1 MKQLAHRALR
11 TLSLASACAA
21 MLILGPP
28 AAASPPSARALD
40 LGASETAP
48 LVEDLG
54 ALLKAAQYQR
64 RKGDTGAPTNRI
76 TSVQRVANAVLAH
89 QGTAF
94 VALAER
100 VDGGDTVELTALYVI
115 EGSPAGSGGS
125 RARPASGTA
134 GKGAVLVDLAGE
146 RAHELRDSL
155 QRHLGALLPSA
166 GTIANVEEVVA
177 ALQGHAKLAYV
188 VLAERAG
195 ESAVEGSRV
204 FVVPDVLRISIVD
217 DGKAAAGAEAGD
229 PQEVEMVPDA
239 AGGPPLI
246 KFEFD
251 PDKYDITRKR

>member
-1 MKQLAHRALR
+1 
-11 TLSLASACAA
+11 
-21 MLILGPP
+21 
-28 AAASPPSARALD
+28 
-40 LGASETAP
+40 

-64 RKGDTGAPTNRI
+64 RKGDTGAPMNRI

-100 VDGGDTVELTALYVI
+100 VDGGDTVELTALYVL
-115 EGSPAGSGGS
+115 EGSPIGPGGS
-125 RARPASGTA
+125 AARPASGT
-134 GKGAVLVDLAGE
+134 GKGAVSVDLAGDS
-146 RAHELRDSL
+146 AQELRDSL

-166 GTIANVEEVVA
+166 GTPANVEEVVA

-217 DGKAAAGAEAGD
+217 DAKAAAGAEGED
-229 PQEVEMVPDA
+229 PPEVEMVPDP

-251 PDKYDITRKR
+251 PEKYDVTKKR